1 MEVQNKE
8 VYSGSSDDTEVPL
21 APLESGYISDS
32 DSQPSSEE
40 EEEEEPRIDS
50 DNNDT
55 CTLCD
60 QIEDKSVDINLDIHV
75 KEKEEKEIEER
86 EGDDTTTTTCCPLE
100 QPQHTNEEPM
110 MVPAGHPVKVSLK
123 MRLLSFSDDDTKP
136 VCAVDESIIKGKGKK
151 KMPKG
156 WLPRVALETVS
167 KMGKGGREAVAP
179 VTVEESG
186 NEMKEVAYK
195 FRKPAMIKSSVS
207 GGGETKTKSIMQ
219 VKREQERAL
228 KAVLEQASFHL

>member
-8 VYSGSSDDTEVPL
+8 DYNGSSDDTEVPL
-21 APLESGYISDS
+21 TPLESGYISDS
-32 DSQPSSEE
+32 DSQPPSEE
-40 EEEEEPRIDS
+40 EEEEPCIDS
-50 DNNDT
+50 DDDDT
-55 CTLCD
+55 CTPCD
-60 QIEDKSVDINLDIHV
+60 QLDDTSMDIKKDIHV
-75 KEKEEKEIEER
+75 KEEEEKEIEEE

-100 QPQHTNEEPM
+100 QPQHTYEEPM
-110 MVPAGHPVKVSLK
+110 MMPAVHPVKIPLK
-123 MRLLSFSDDDTKP
+123 MRLLLFSDDDNKP
-136 VCAVDESIIKGKGKK
+136 VSAVDEAIIKGKEKK

-167 KMGKGGREAVAP
+167 KRGKGGRETVAP
-179 VTVEESG
+179 VIVEEGAS
-186 NEMKEVAYK
+186 EMKKVAYK

-207 GGGETKTKSIMQ
+207 GGGGMKTKSIMQ